1 MIWNVV
7 KNIKKLCIVVHT
19 YIHAPKHSV
28 ICTTKSGHSEA
39 NFKSTLYSYI
49 IIIISIHKTERET
62 TNTTTALN
70 YQMRTSIY

>member
-1 MIWNVV
+1 M

-49 IIIISIHKTERET
+49 IIIIISIHKKERET

-70 YQMRTSIY
+70 YQMRTTMY